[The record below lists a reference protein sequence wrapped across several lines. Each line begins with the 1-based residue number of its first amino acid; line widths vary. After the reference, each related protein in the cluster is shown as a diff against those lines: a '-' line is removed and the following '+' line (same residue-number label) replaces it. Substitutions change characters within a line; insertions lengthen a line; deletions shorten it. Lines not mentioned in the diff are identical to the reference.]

1 MNAIIARPAAGAT
14 RATSASRKSKA
25 KKSAVTVPPMDRA
38 PATPAAEAAN
48 WQTRTRAALAQ
59 IAGMLDQIEEPAPSW
74 TASDTPTELISHV
87 LRWVHD
93 TLRQKDGEEAWESS
107 NTMWAAILWP
117 FESLRAAVE
126 LGSTRGWAASTP
138 EAFALLTTANDQLT
152 ALQEYVAAQP
162 VAASRPFQEKPRP
175 PIRREPEAGAADAIL
190 MEALA
195 EQAARAGDLVR
206 WCTNAQHILAAISK
220 YASVDEELRNTL
232 EIHDIRYNNADWN
245 NCRMNEGL
253 EYVLLHQSGLIDK
266 MAGGAA

>member
-14 RATSASRKSKA
+14 RGTSTARKSTTEKP
-25 KKSAVTVPPMDRA
+25 AVTVPPMDRPPA
-38 PATPAAEAAN
+38 PPDADAAN
-48 WQTRTRAALAQ
+48 WQARARAALAQ
-59 IAGMLDQIEEPAPSW
+59 ISGLLDQIEEPPPGW
-74 TASDTPTELISHV
+74 TATDTPAELIGHV
-87 LRWVHD
+87 AQWARS
-93 TLRQKDGEEAWESS
+93 TLRQKDGEKAWANS
-107 NTMWAAILWP
+107 NTMWGAILWP

-126 LGSTRGWAASTP
+126 LGASRGWAASAP
-138 EAFALLTTANDQLT
+138 EAFALLTMANDQLT
-152 ALQEYVAAQP
+152 ALQQFVAAQP
-162 VAASRPFQEKPRP
+162 VAASRPFQDNPRP

-220 YASVDEELRNTL
+220 YASVDDELRNTL

-253 EYVLLHQSGLIDK
+253 EYVLLHQAGLIDK